1 VKPLSLKVC
10 NKYDVTGNVMPK
22 TMGLL
27 GKKIGMTR
35 IYSEL
40 GQATPITVVE
50 AGPCT
55 VVQIK
60 TEDKEGYNAIQI
72 GFGKKKDSK
81 VNKPLTGHFKKAG
94 KGGFYHIK
102 EFRVENP
109 DDFTL
114 GQEIGIDTV
123 FNIGDKVD
131 VQGKSKGRGFQGVMK
146 RHGFAGG
153 GAGHGSGFHRA
164 PGSIG
169 CSAYPGKVIK
179 GKKMPGRMGNDTVLR
194 KNVIV
199 LDIRPE
205 DNLILLKGPLPGAQN
220 SLLKIY
226 SK

>member
-1 VKPLSLKVC
+1 
-10 NKYDVTGNVMPK
+10 MPK

-27 GKKIGMTR
+27 GKKVGMTR

-40 GQATPITVVE
+40 GEATPITVVE
-50 AGPCT
+50 AGPCF
-55 VVQIK
+55 VLQVK
-60 TEDKEGYNAIQI
+60 SENKEGYNAIQV
-72 GFGKKKDSK
+72 GFEKKKASR
-81 VNKPLTGHFKKAG
+81 VNKPVSGHCKKAG
-94 KGGFYHIK
+94 AEGFYYIK

-109 DDFTL
+109 DDYTL
-114 GQEIGIDTV
+114 GQEISIDAI

-131 VQGKSKGRGFQGVMK
+131 VQGTSKGRGFQGVMK

-169 CSAYPGKVIK
+169 CSAYPGKVMK
-179 GKKMPGRMGNDTVLR
+179 GKKMPGRMGNDTIWR
-194 KNVIV
+194 KNVVV
-199 LDIRPE
+199 LDIRANE
-205 DNLILLKGPLPGAQN
+205 NLIILKGPVPGAKN